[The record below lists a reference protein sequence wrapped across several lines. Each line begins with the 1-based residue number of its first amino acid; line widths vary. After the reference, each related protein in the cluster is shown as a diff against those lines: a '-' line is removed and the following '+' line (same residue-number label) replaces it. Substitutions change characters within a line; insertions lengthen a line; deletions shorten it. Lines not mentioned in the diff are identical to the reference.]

1 MNFSHAMTLR
11 VLPLALAC
19 LTALTVQAQGLR
31 PSGGGAMRL
40 PSAAGVLPPAGGA
53 ASAAVRQADYIV
65 AVVNSEPITN
75 NEVRTADGKQIQR
88 ETEQLLSDQTCR
100 Q

>member
-53 ASAAVRQADYIV
+53 ASAAVALYPGV
-65 AVVNSEPITN
+65 HVSV
-75 NEVRTADGKQIQR
+75 EVQGLGQSSFRVRGDNRGDSH
-88 ETEQLLSDQTCR
+88 E
-100 Q
+100 

>member
-75 NEVRTADGKQIQR
+75 NEVRQR
-88 ETEQLLSDQTCR
+88 AERAAPSA
-100 Q
+100 